1 MFCFKFEAKNC
12 LHYVLA
18 MIYVLSTVVST
29 IYMVSGTILPS
40 SFNKPNTDEWRI
52 TFYTGDKMWSG
63 TDSMVYIQVHG
74 EIDSQIFQL
83 NPDKYQMEAHGVDS
97 YTIQLPKVIRNIK
110 AITVGKQHSYSFF
123 NDWQLIKAE
132 LMDPNGKKFIF
143 SCMCW
148 LTTLRY
154 KRTIELT
161 AVDGVD
167 VENGSN
173 LDLYSSSSARTTRV
187 FPMTIGLLFLLL
199 ILIIFTYF
207 GNVMCKKWKDNL
219 FMSDSLRRSRSL
231 NSSNGPRT
239 SQSRRLNSSQTVRN
253 NTRRNHNNLYKDDD
267 DEENLE
273 LSGRDGVYNFTNN
286 LTDLNVNTSS
296 SANRNILSS
305 NGRNM
310 PQTVTINEDKPPEY
324 TQLFPIRNEEP
335 TSAINTPK
343 TKSSTA
349 VKESSENNQTASASP
364 ITTVSSQNVVEPNN
378 ITQL

>member
-1 MFCFKFEAKNC
+1 MKFLK
-12 LHYVLA
+12 
-18 MIYVLSTVVST
+18 
-29 IYMVSGTILPS
+29 
-40 SFNKPNTDEWRI
+40 
-52 TFYTGDKMWSG
+52 
-63 TDSMVYIQVHG
+63 
-74 EIDSQIFQL
+74 
-83 NPDKYQMEAHGVDS
+83 
-97 YTIQLPKVIRNIK
+97 
-110 AITVGKQHSYSFF
+110 
-123 NDWQLIKAE
+123 
-132 LMDPNGKKFIF
+132 
-143 SCMCW
+143 
-148 LTTLRY
+148 
-154 KRTIELT
+154 
-161 AVDGVD
+161 
-167 VENGSN
+167 
-173 LDLYSSSSARTTRV
+173 
-187 FPMTIGLLFLLL
+187 
-199 ILIIFTYF
+199 
-207 GNVMCKKWKDNL
+207 
-219 FMSDSLRRSRSL
+219 DSLRRSRSL